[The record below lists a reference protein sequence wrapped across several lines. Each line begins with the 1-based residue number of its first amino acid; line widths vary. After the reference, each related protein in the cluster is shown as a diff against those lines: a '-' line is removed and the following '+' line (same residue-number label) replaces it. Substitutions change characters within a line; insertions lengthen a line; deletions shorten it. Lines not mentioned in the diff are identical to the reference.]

1 MIVSFLFWNVSG
13 KPLEERIARMAHAN
27 DVDVL
32 MLAECDSEPTDLL
45 DALNTSAERGYC
57 FPFSESERIRI
68 FTRFAESS
76 LIDLFNSPLDRL
88 TIRRLR
94 VDRTIDILISVLHFQ
109 SRLNWT
115 QNDQALEATVIAGDI
130 ARVEDRVFHRRTV
143 LVGDMNMNPF
153 DVGMIGAHALNA
165 VMTTKLATTIERT
178 VAGRSYRCFYNPMW
192 GLFGDRTP
200 GPPGTFF
207 HAASSPTN
215 HYWHMLDQVLVR
227 PDLVGSLSHVEIL
240 DSDGDMTLVTKP
252 SGRPRKTTAS
262 DHLPVFFQLD
272 L

>member
-1 MIVSFLFWNVSG
+1 MTFSFLFWNVNGRS
-13 KPLEERIARMAHAN
+13 LEQRIARMVQAN

-32 MLAECDSEPTDLL
+32 MLAECDSQPRDVLE
-45 DALNTSAERGYC
+45 ALNTSAERRYC

-68 FTRFAESS
+68 FTRFPESS

-94 VDRTIDILISVLHFQ
+94 VDRRIDVLLCVLHFQ
-109 SRLNWT
+109 SRLNWRHE
-115 QNDQALEATVIAGDI
+115 DQTLEATVIARDI
-130 ARVEDRVFHRRTV
+130 AAAEDRVFHRRTI

-165 VMTTKLATTIERT
+165 VMTRRLASAVERT

-192 GLFGDRTP
+192 GFFGDRTP

-207 HAASSPTN
+207 RPASSPTN
-215 HYWHMLDQVLVR
+215 QYWHMLDQVLVR
-227 PDLVGSLSHVEIL
+227 PDLAGNLRHVAIL
-240 DSDGDMTLVTKP
+240 DSDGETSLVTKP
-252 SGRPRKTTAS
+252 SGRPRRSTAS